1 LKDKPL
7 PSNNQDD
14 RSKSR
19 KKSKSRRR
27 SKRIKK
33 KTIDG
38 DKNSDEVETVNID
51 KVDDK
56 PNLASEK
63 NVSESDEKTDI
74 SETALTEEIQVNI
87 EQVKRRKS
95 RRIKTTD
102 QEKDVIEVQKDESG
116 ATDNSRSAKK
126 SRRFKR
132 QEQAEG
138 RQTADL
144 EDASVVPGGVLV
156 MPSQPGEKKF
166 AEKVGRATHFENKP
180 ERKLEQ
186 INNAYHKLDN
196 QDVAVITK
204 EAGGTCPGCIIL

>member
-1 LKDKPL
+1 MKDKPL

-51 KVDDK
+51 KVDEK
-56 PNLASEK
+56 TNLASEE
-63 NVSESDEKTDI
+63 NVSESDEKQDI
-74 SETALTEEIQVNI
+74 SEAALTEEIQVNI

-102 QEKDVIEVQKDESG
+102 QEKDVIEVQKD
-116 ATDNSRSAKK
+116 
-126 SRRFKR
+126 
-132 QEQAEG
+132 
-138 RQTADL
+138 
-144 EDASVVPGGVLV
+144 VYVL
-156 MPSQPGEKKF
+156 
-166 AEKVGRATHFENKP
+166 
-180 ERKLEQ
+180 
-186 INNAYHKLDN
+186 
-196 QDVAVITK
+196 
-204 EAGGTCPGCIIL
+204 